1 MLEQSISCPHCG
13 KKIPL
18 TEALTHPIEEKLR
31 KEFASE
37 TKKSEREYEAALEAL
52 KKEHAEG
59 LVAERVAIEKTARK
73 RVEDALAQ
81 DMKDLKS
88 ELAEKAKLLDEARKA
103 ESALR
108 KRERE
113 IDERENTLKLETQR
127 TLDKERAKIRDE
139 AAAKAF
145 GERQIELDD
154 LKTQLEDRTKKL
166 DEAQQRE
173 LVLRKRER
181 EIEERESTMKV
192 AVQRTLD
199 EERGK
204 IRDEAAAKA
213 LGEHRIE
220 LDDLKAQ
227 LEERTKK
234 LGVAQQQELALRKQQ
249 RELEERERSMNL
261 ELERRLDEERVKVR
275 EDALAKAAEQQHL
288 RDREKDKQLEDMRK
302 QIEDLK
308 RKAEQGSQQAHGE
321 VQELELEE
329 VLRSNF
335 RFDEIEPV
343 AKGVRG
349 ADVLQR
355 VCSSS
360 GKSQGS
366 ILWESK
372 RTKAWSDGWIQKLKD
387 DQREAKADIGIIVS
401 SVLPKG
407 ITHIGSIDGVW
418 VTDFPSL
425 VGLGTALR
433 AGISQLAHMQGALDG
448 KGEKMELIYKYLSGP
463 EFRHRVE
470 AIVEAFVTMKT
481 DLDSEKR
488 SMERTWAKREK
499 QIQRVIHNTSGM
511 YGDLQ
516 GLIGASL
523 SPIPLLEMS
532 PEEMTDQ
539 PENSEDQANEVPF

>member
-31 KEFASE
+31 KEFSSE
-37 TKKSEREYEAALEAL
+37 TKKSEREHEAAVEAL
-52 KKEHAEG
+52 KKEHAQE
-59 LVAERVAIEKTARK
+59 LVGERVAIEKAARK

-88 ELAEKAKLLDEARKA
+88 ELAEKAKLLDEARK
-103 ESALR
+103 EELALR

-127 TLDKERAKIRDE
+127 TLDKERTRIREE
-139 AAAKAF
+139 AATKAL

-181 EIEERESTMKV
+181 EIEERESTLKV
-192 AVQRTLD
+192 EAQRTLD
-199 EERGK
+199 KERGK
-204 IRDEAAAKA
+204 IRAEAAAKA
-213 LGEHRIE
+213 LGERQVE

-227 LEERTKK
+227 LQERTEK
-234 LGVAQQQELALRKQQ
+234 LGAAQQQELALRKQQ

-321 VQELELEE
+321 VQELELED
-329 VLRSNF
+329 VLRSHF

-360 GKSQGS
+360 GKSHGS

-372 RTKAWSDGWIQKLKD
+372 RTKAWSDGWIQKLRD

-407 ITHIGSIDGVW
+407 IAHIGSIEGVW

-470 AIVEAFVTMKT
+470 AIVEAFVAMKT

-488 SMERTWAKREK
+488 VMERTWAKREK

-516 GLIGASL
+516 GLIGTSL
-523 SPIPLLEMS
+523 SPIPLLEMA
-532 PEEMTDQ
+532 PEQTSAQ
-539 PENSEDQANEVPF
+539 PVNSVDPADEVPF